1 MKLAGV
7 VLAILVLGS
16 CATTVEDRPRADAN
30 PTPIS
35 GGVIVDDSVPAT
47 TIPVEGTATDLLPEM
62 AAEMSRLG
70 GLIVGD
76 GDAEASL
83 ARIQQI
89 WETIE
94 PEIKQVRPGLVNGI
108 GATVELAVTAV
119 ERTRPADADKA
130 FSLLTDL
137 VDAFTGDG

>member
-1 MKLAGV
+1 MKLIAFAV
-7 VLAILVLGS
+7 LVLGS
-16 CATTVEDRPRADAN
+16 CATTVEDRPLADAN

-35 GGVIVDDSVPAT
+35 GGVIVDDSIPAT
-47 TIPVEGTATDLLPEM
+47 TIPIEGTATELLPEM
-62 AAEMSRLG
+62 ATEMSRLG
-70 GLIVGD
+70 GLIVDG
-76 GDAEASL
+76 GDAEGSL

-89 WETIE
+89 WETIR
-94 PEIKQVRPGLVNGI
+94 PEIEQTRPGLVNGI
-108 GATVELAVTAV
+108 AATVELAVTAV

>member
-1 MKLAGV
+1 VKLIAFAV
-7 VLAILVLGS
+7 LVLGS
-16 CATTVEDRPRADAN
+16 CATTVEDRPLADAN

-35 GGVIVDDSVPAT
+35 GGVIVDDSIPAT
-47 TIPVEGTATDLLPEM
+47 TIPIEGTATELLPEM
-62 AAEMSRLG
+62 ATEMSRLG
-70 GLIVGD
+70 GLIVDG
-76 GDAEASL
+76 GDAEGSL

-89 WETIE
+89 WETIR
-94 PEIKQVRPGLVNGI
+94 PEIEQTRPGLVNGI
-108 GATVELAVTAV
+108 AATVELAVTAV